1 MCRLSQTIR
10 RNAEIYWCCHFYPS
24 LAMWPRCNGYD
35 FSPDQWKSTIP
46 TGGQLFRKSAQ
57 SVLMAGWPRF
67 VAIEKEVVDPDAFA
81 VQVPKNT
88 GKTKSGRRSE
98 ANADRKVAIRQEVEC
113 LLAARCGNGPPS
125 RALPQQTQILLGVNQ
140 QVWSDYR
147 PTSLG
152 RNAPRSVHVGFGV
165 HSE

>member
-1 MCRLSQTIR
+1 MDTIFRLTNGNQQ
-10 RNAEIYWCCHFYPS
+10 S
-24 LAMWPRCNGYD
+24 LLGVSLTANPQKAC
-35 FSPDQWKSTIP
+35 
-46 TGGQLFRKSAQ
+46 L
-57 SVLMAGWPRF
+57 LAGWSRF
-67 VAIEKEVVDPDAFA
+67 VAIEKEVVDPDALA
-81 VQVPKNT
+81 VQVPTNT
-88 GKTKSGRRSE
+88 GKTKSDRRSE